1 MIRQTL
7 FCGESN
13 QKLRLLKKRMLNML
27 STEIPTASHIYVP
40 GGCRTGSAEYRNSLE
55 FCEEFNGLEEGV
67 NRYDLLLLVK
77 KIGQQAGFTPR
88 MIQLLDYYL
97 AYTRDCDWEEGSRPI
112 VYQSISRT
120 ALDLGISERQIQK
133 LEQGLFRLGAI
144 TWHDSGN
151 YKRYGQRDSKT
162 GRIIYAYGV
171 ELTPLA
177 ALKETLQQKLAEKQ
191 RHDKSWMETKRQISW
206 YRSQI
211 RATLQEYREEGAITS
226 ILPYE
231 QRYEE
236 IAIQIRS
243 SFDLQ
248 RLQALLER
256 HQELLSDLKA
266 ELGGGT
272 TAVEQVTQAANLLE
286 KPASCSANSEPQFV
300 HNQTTTQESLNEF
313 NTGLEHVTLGMVTQA
328 TSERFRDL
336 LPTEPNWSKLVDAAY
351 LLRRELGIPQESW
364 ADACHVLGRNGA
376 ALCVLITDQA
386 SLRRDNPV
394 QKPTA
399 YFRAMIQRAKRGELQ
414 LYRSIFGLLQRSGGQ
429 I

>member
-1 MIRQTL
+1 
-7 FCGESN
+7 
-13 QKLRLLKKRMLNML
+13 MLT
-27 STEIPTASHIYVP
+27 TEISTASNIYIP

-55 FCEEFNGLEEGV
+55 FCEEFKGLEEGV

-112 VYQSISRT
+112 VYQSVSRT

-133 LEQGLFRLGAI
+133 LEQGLFQLGAI

-162 GRIIYAYGV
+162 GQIIYAYGV

-177 ALKETLQQKLAEKQ
+177 SLKATLQQKLIEKQ
-191 RHDKSWMETKRQISW
+191 RHDKTWLETKRQISW

-211 RATLQEYREEGAITS
+211 RAILQECREEGTARN
-226 ILPYE
+226 ILPYA

-243 SFDLQ
+243 SLNLQ

-256 HQELLSDLKA
+256 HQDLLSDLKA
-266 ELGGGT
+266 ELGGGAS
-272 TAVEQVTQAANLLE
+272 AVEQVTQATNLL
-286 KPASCSANSEPQFV
+286 KKSASCSANSEPQFV
-300 HNQTTTQESLNEF
+300 HNETTTQESLNEF
-313 NTGLEHVTLGMVTQA
+313 NTGNSVQKHKTEPPQATGSAASSGLEHVTLSMVIQA
-328 TSERFRDL
+328 ASERFQDL
-336 LPTEPNWSKLVDAAY
+336 LPAEPNWSTLVDAAY
-351 LLRRELGIPQESW
+351 LIRRELGISQECW
-364 ADACHVLGRNGA
+364 AEACQILGRNGA

-386 SLRRDNPV
+386 NLRRDNPV
-394 QKPTA
+394 QQPAA
-399 YFRAMIQRAKRGELQ
+399 YFRAMIQRAKRGELK
-414 LYRSIFGLLQRSGGQ
+414 LYRSIFGLLQRSRGP

>member
-1 MIRQTL
+1 
-7 FCGESN
+7 
-13 QKLRLLKKRMLNML
+13 MLI
-27 STEIPTASHIYVP
+27 TEISTASYTYIP
-40 GGCRTGSAEYRNSLE
+40 SGCRTGSAEYRNSLE
-55 FCEEFNGLEEGV
+55 FCEEFAGLEEGV

-112 VYQSISRT
+112 VYQSVSRT
-120 ALDLGISERQIQK
+120 ALDLGVSERQIQK
-133 LEQGLFRLGAI
+133 LEQGLFQLGAI

-191 RHDKSWMETKRQISW
+191 RHDKTWLETKRQISW

-211 RATLQEYREEGAITS
+211 RAALQECREEGASTPVV
-226 ILPYE
+226 PYA

-243 SFDLQ
+243 SLNLQ

-256 HQELLSDLKA
+256 HQDLLSDLKA
-266 ELGGGT
+266 ELGGGAT
-272 TAVEQVTQAANLLE
+272 VVEQTDVGEKSQE
-286 KPASCSANSEPQFV
+286 KPVSCSANSEAEFV
-300 HNQTTTQESLNEF
+300 HNDTTTQESLNEF
-313 NTGLEHVTLGMVTQA
+313 NTRESVQEHKPEPPQTTGPASSSGLEHVTLSMVIQA
-328 TSERFRDL
+328 SSERFRDL
-336 LPTEPNWSKLVDAAY
+336 LPAGPNWSKLVDAAY
-351 LLRRELGIPQESW
+351 FIRRKLGIFQESW
-364 ADACHVLGRNGA
+364 AEACQVLGRNGS

-394 QKPTA
+394 QQPAA

-414 LYRSIFGLLQRSGGQ
+414 LYRSIFGLLQLSGGQ

>member
-1 MIRQTL
+1 MISS
-7 FCGESN
+7 E
-13 QKLRLLKKRMLNML
+13 L
-27 STEIPTASHIYVP
+27 STASHFPTP
-40 GGCRTGSAEYRNSLE
+40 GGCRIGSAGFRHAQT
-55 FCEEFNGLEEGV
+55 FCEEFAGLEQGI

-88 MIQLLDYYL
+88 MIQLLDYYM

-133 LEQGLFRLGAI
+133 LEQGLFQLGAL

-151 YKRYGQRDSKT
+151 YKRYGQRDSAT

-177 ALKETLQQKLAEKQ
+177 GLKTALQQKLAEKQ
-191 RHDKSWMETKRQISW
+191 RHDKAWMETKRQISW

-211 RATLQEYREEGAITS
+211 RATLQEGREQGADAAL
-226 ILPYE
+226 LPYE
-231 QRYEE
+231 QGYDE
-236 IAIQIRS
+236 IAVQIRS
-243 SFDLQ
+243 SFSLP

-256 HQELLSDLKA
+256 HQGLLNDLKA
-266 ELGGGT
+266 TLGVGIT
-272 TAVEQVTQAANLLE
+272 LSEEAPQDANLPE
-286 KPASCSANSEPQFV
+286 KSADRSASNEPEFV
-300 HNQTTTQESLNEF
+300 HKETTTQESLNKF
-313 NTGLEHVTLGMVTQA
+313 NTGKGLQESITEPPPSTGPMPHSGLEHVTLGMVVPA
-328 TSERFRDL
+328 ASERFRFL
-336 LPTEPNWSKLVDAAY
+336 LPADPNWSQLVDAAY
-351 LLRRELGIPQESW
+351 LLRRDLGISQENW
-364 ADACHVLGRNGA
+364 AEACQILGRNGA
-376 ALCVLITDQA
+376 ALSVLITDQA

-394 QKPTA
+394 RQPAA

-429 I
+429 V